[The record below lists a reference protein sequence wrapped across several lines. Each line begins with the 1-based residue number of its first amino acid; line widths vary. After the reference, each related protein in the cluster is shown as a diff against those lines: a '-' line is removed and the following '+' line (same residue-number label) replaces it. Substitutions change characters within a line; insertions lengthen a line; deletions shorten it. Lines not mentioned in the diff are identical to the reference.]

1 MNRQAIAQ
9 ELVKL
14 AKSLTAEEDAAV
26 VVYHYLMDGSKKDI
40 VKMKSL
46 VDDIDDELKS
56 IRQQLAGMDKL
67 GSGKIEAQSLLPN
80 LRKALAPLKSYVDT
94 IDANAKKFSR

>member
-1 MNRQAIAQ
+1 MNRQAVAQ
-9 ELVKL
+9 ELVRV
-14 AKSLTAEEDAAV
+14 AKSLTADDAAV

-40 VKMKSL
+40 VKLKSL
-46 VDDIDDELKS
+46 VDDVETELKS

>member
-1 MNRQAIAQ
+1 MNRQAVAQ

-14 AKSLTAEEDAAV
+14 AKSLTAEDPAEM
-26 VVYHYLMDGSKKDI
+26 VYNYLMDGSKKDI
-40 VKMKSL
+40 VKLKSL

-80 LRKALAPLKSYVDT
+80 LRKALAPLKSYVDM

>member
-1 MNRQAIAQ
+1 MNRQAVAQ

-14 AKSLTAEEDAAV
+14 AKSLTAEDPAEM
-26 VVYHYLMDGSKKDI
+26 VYNYLMDGSKKDI

-56 IRQQLAGMDKL
+56 IRQQLTGMDKL

>member
-1 MNRQAIAQ
+1 MNRQAVAQ

-14 AKSLTAEEDAAV
+14 AKSLTAEDPAEM
-26 VVYHYLMDGSKKDI
+26 VYNYLMDGSKKDV
-40 VKMKSL
+40 VKLKSL

>member
-1 MNRQAIAQ
+1 MNRQAVAQ

-14 AKSLTAEEDAAV
+14 AKSLTAEDPAEM
-26 VVYHYLMDGSKKDI
+26 VYNYLMDGSKKDI